1 MGEKPF
7 PPDPLGPPWP
17 TLTATESAV
26 LAALMDNPGRV
37 LSRRQLLTAAGRPSA
52 GDRAADVYVA
62 QLRAKLGSAVRI
74 RTVRGAGYA
83 LDR

>member
-1 MGEKPF
+1 
-7 PPDPLGPPWP
+7 
-17 TLTATESAV
+17 LTATESAV
-26 LAALMDNPGRV
+26 LAALVDNPGRV
-37 LSRRQLLTAAGRPSA
+37 LSRRQLLAAAGRHSA

-62 QLRAKLGSAVRI
+62 QIRAKLAPAVRI